1 MKIIAEL
8 SIIPLGV
15 GISLSK
21 YIAECERVLNMKG
34 LKTEIHAEGTDIE
47 GELDE
52 VLDAIKDC
60 IEAVH
65 KFGAPRII
73 TNVKISSRIDKLE
86 TMEEKV
92 ESVESKL

>member
-21 YIAECERVLNMKG
+21 YIAECERVLKLKG
-34 LKTEIHAEGTDIE
+34 LKTELHSEGTDIE
-47 GELDE
+47 GELDQ
-52 VLDAIKDC
+52 VLAAVKEC

-65 KFGAPRII
+65 NLGAPRII
-73 TNVKISSRIDKLE
+73 TSVKISSRIDKLE